1 MVIYISR
8 HVQWKAD
15 DCQEAWRHE
24 VLILLQHFLHNA
36 MGTVYAAN
44 FGVPTMSCTVQ
55 PEA

>member
-24 VLILLQHFLHNA
+24 VLILLLTLLAQRH
-36 MGTVYAAN
+36 GTVYAAN